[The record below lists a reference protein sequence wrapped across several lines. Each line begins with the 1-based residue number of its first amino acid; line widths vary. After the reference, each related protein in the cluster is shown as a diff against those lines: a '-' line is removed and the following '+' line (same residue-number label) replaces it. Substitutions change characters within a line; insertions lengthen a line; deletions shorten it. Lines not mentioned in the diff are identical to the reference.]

1 MVSNGAVDVIAGI
14 AIALAVPVVF
24 MFARYLEKRI
34 PHGEARFDKDG
45 KLIED
50 E

>member
-1 MVSNGAVDVIAGI
+1 METIDLITGI

-24 MFARYLEKRI
+24 AFARYLGKRI
-34 PHGEARFDKDG
+34 PHGEARFDSATG
-45 KLIED
+45 KLIDD